1 MRPKQFDLNTKGAA
15 VPEETPNASLSD
27 RAASG
32 LAYLT
37 VIPAIFFLLALP
49 YKERP
54 EVRFH
59 SWQSIFL
66 CIAWVAT
73 YLALDVLGRV
83 IPVGSFLALSLV
95 SLTVL
100 ALMSVATFLFFILWS
115 MAIIK
120 AFNGNR
126 FKIAVIGN
134 MAERRACV

>member
-1 MRPKQFDLNTKGAA
+1 M
-15 VPEETPNASLSD
+15 PEDTPNAGLSD

-32 LAYLT
+32 FAYIT
-37 VIPAIFFLLALP
+37 VIPAILFLLVAP

-73 YLALDVLGRV
+73 YLVLDGLGRV

-95 SLTVL
+95 SLALL
-100 ALMSVATFLFFILWS
+100 ALMSVATFLFFILWFI
-115 MAIIK
+115 AIVK

-126 FKIAVIGN
+126 FKIAVIGS
-134 MAERRACV
+134 MAERRA